1 MQQLLPRTGR
11 FSTCPKIWPI
21 TNLLTFQKKREFTKP
36 NNYFNNKTE
45 KCKYYKKNKL
55 WFYTPL
61 SIKDYLYTRIFSNFI
76 TSVGTQKRSVKQ
88 LNRQIVWPLRSQQLS
103 THNLGLKYQA
113 AIITYLTQL
122 SMVFLSHQLLQYS
135 DMKKCFITQCLSIKR
150 SHLHDLKQTD
160 VI

>member
-1 MQQLLPRTGR
+1 MQLLPRTGR

-21 TNLLTFQKKREFTKP
+21 TNLLTSRKREFTKP

-45 KCKYYKKNKL
+45 KCKYYNEKKL

-61 SIKDYLYTRIFSNFI
+61 TVKGYLYTRIFSNFI

-122 SMVFLSHQLLQYS
+122 SVVFLSHQLLQYS
-135 DMKKCFITQCLSIKR
+135 DMKKCFVITQCLSIKR
-150 SHLHDLKQTD
+150 SRLHEVQQTD